1 MERDVKKT
9 TKTKYLSTK
18 ELQNQTTKI
27 SQYQETT
34 AAKDTTKYTRE
45 ITTLNKLEQTAED
58 ASYTI
63 TPRDEMSSLEKD
75 VKNLNAMVAIYCLS
89 VLVIVLS
96 SLVLF
101 LLYLRCSHQKRQN
114 LKNMSGV
121 PNNDQP
127 ENMAK
132 NTGVYQL
139 ADNSKLEAMEGDTK
153 VPMTGTK
160 EDVYNHLWEKPAEKE
175 NVYNKCTLERNETS
189 VYDVTGG
196 PKCISAT
203 VNANYDHVTLGN
215 ANLDTP
221 I

>member
-1 MERDVKKT
+1 
-9 TKTKYLSTK
+9 
-18 ELQNQTTKI
+18 
-27 SQYQETT
+27 
-34 AAKDTTKYTRE
+34 
-45 ITTLNKLEQTAED
+45 
-58 ASYTI
+58 
-63 TPRDEMSSLEKD
+63 
-75 VKNLNAMVAIYCLS
+75 
-89 VLVIVLS
+89 
-96 SLVLF
+96 
-101 LLYLRCSHQKRQN
+101 
-114 LKNMSGV
+114 MSGV

-175 NVYNKCTLERNETS
+175 NVYNKCTLKRNETS

>member
-1 MERDVKKT
+1 
-9 TKTKYLSTK
+9 
-18 ELQNQTTKI
+18 
-27 SQYQETT
+27 
-34 AAKDTTKYTRE
+34 
-45 ITTLNKLEQTAED
+45 
-58 ASYTI
+58 
-63 TPRDEMSSLEKD
+63 
-75 VKNLNAMVAIYCLS
+75 
-89 VLVIVLS
+89 
-96 SLVLF
+96 
-101 LLYLRCSHQKRQN
+101 
-114 LKNMSGV
+114 MSGV

-132 NTGVYQL
+132 NTGVYEL

-160 EDVYNHLWEKPAEKE
+160 EDVYNRLWEKPAEIE
-175 NVYNKCTLERNETS
+175 NVYNKCTLERNEIS